1 MAKYS
6 HRGQVIVPMVCIAA
20 SQQSREKYAPFT
32 SLLCQP
38 CHLVISPTRH
48 VGTWYGCELSR
59 GKFPHVSTCR
69 RVGYA
74 NLHFVLSA
82 VSHIVEDPTQPHTAF
97 SGAHIVVLV
106 HSLSSPLNTVHG
118 SRLVFVCCL
127 RGVPTTTRSTFHR

>member
-82 VSHIVEDPTQPHTAF
+82 VSHIVEDPSKFGTWNVRQRC
-97 SGAHIVVLV
+97 
-106 HSLSSPLNTVHG
+106 SPNM
-118 SRLVFVCCL
+118 FV
-127 RGVPTTTRSTFHR
+127 GNFHNAIM